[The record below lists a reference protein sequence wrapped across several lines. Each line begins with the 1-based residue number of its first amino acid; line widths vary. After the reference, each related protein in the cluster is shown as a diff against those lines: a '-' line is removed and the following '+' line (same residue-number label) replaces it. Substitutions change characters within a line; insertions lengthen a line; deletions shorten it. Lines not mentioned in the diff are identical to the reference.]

1 MATKT
6 DISLRNQVIYS
17 IYVRNHTE
25 EGTFLSVI
33 PDLDRIKELGTD
45 IIWLMPIH
53 PIGVEK
59 KKGSLGCPYAIQNY
73 RTVNPSYGT
82 KEDFV
87 KLVDEIHKRGM
98 KCIIDVVYNHTSPDS
113 VLVEHNPEY
122 FYRNEAGEFGNRAGD
137 WGDVIDLDYDNKG
150 LWRYQIDT
158 LKMWAEIVD
167 GFRCDVASKVPIE
180 FWMQA
185 RKEVDE
191 VRENCI
197 WLAESVHPGFVKYL
211 RDNGMIGHT
220 DSEMYE
226 AFDIC
231 YGYDV
236 REDLEAYLEKKT
248 PLSALIKMLNFQ
260 DCIYP
265 NNYVKLRCMEN
276 HDTPRICSY
285 VKDEQLIKNYTAF
298 MYFEKGTTMVY
309 AGQEMLNDKCPSLFE
324 YDRVD
329 WNTGKDISSL
339 MKKLYD
345 IKKDGI
351 FATGAYN
358 LKAYDEYDT
367 VVGTYEDKESK
378 VIGVFTFERHD
389 GFMVTDIEDGIYTNL
404 ITGDEVMVEEGRID
418 LEFAPIIMRKPL

>member
-1 MATKT
+1 MASKT
-6 DISLRNQVIYS
+6 DVSLRNQVIYS

-25 EGTFLSVI
+25 EGTFLSII
-33 PDLDRIKELGTD
+33 PDLDRIRNLGTD

-53 PIGVEK
+53 LIGVEK

-73 RTVNPSYGT
+73 RDVNPCYGT
-82 KEDFV
+82 KEDFK
-87 KLVDEIHKRGM
+87 KLVDEIHERGM

-113 VLVEHNPEY
+113 VLVKHNPEY
-122 FYRNEAGEFGNRAGD
+122 FYKNENGEFGNMAGD
-137 WGDVIDLDYDNKG
+137 WGDVIDLDYNNKD

-167 GFRCDVASKVPIE
+167 GFRCDVASKVPVE
-180 FWMQA
+180 FWMKA
-185 RKEVDE
+185 RQEVDE
-191 VRENCI
+191 IRPDCI

-236 REDLEAYLEKKT
+236 REDFEAYLEGKT
-248 PLSALIKMLNFQ
+248 PLSSLIKMLNFQ

-265 NNYVKLRCMEN
+265 NNYVKLRCVEN

-285 VKDEQLIKNYTAF
+285 VQDVHIIKNYTAF
-298 MYFEKGTTMVY
+298 MYFEKGTPLIY

-324 YDRVD
+324 YDKVD
-329 WNTGKDISSL
+329 WNTGKDISEL
-339 MKKLYD
+339 MSKLYQ
-345 IKKDGI
+345 IKKNEI
-351 FATGAYN
+351 FANGAYN
-358 LKAYDEYDT
+358 LKAYDEFDT
-367 VVGTYEDKESK
+367 VIGTYEKDEDKL
-378 VIGVFTFERHD
+378 IGIFTFAKQD
-389 GFMVTDIEDGIYTNL
+389 GFMDTDIEDGVYTNL

-418 LEFAPIIMRKPL
+418 LEFAPIIMRK